1 MVPAE
6 GRQLSAVRRAVAELK
21 QWRTSRAA
29 ATRLVIVASFVAP
42 VALLITGC
50 GSTRGESALKPIDQ
64 AALQATVGAAAA
76 ELLVPGAVVLLRT
89 PQGEFTV
96 MYGSTELGG
105 TTSPGPDSH
114 FRIGSVTK
122 TMTAA
127 VILQLAQEGALRLD
141 DSVATYRPD
150 VPGGADITIGQLL
163 NMRSGLYNYTADP
176 DFWPTLE
183 RESTREWTPE
193 ELLAI
198 AFGHEHRESGSFE
211 YCNTNTVLLG
221 LIAEQLDHKP
231 LSEIFRDRLFTPL
244 GMTDTMLPDDH
255 STVIPAPRAR
265 GYVYDSLRY
274 VFLEVAYPSEIRA
287 AAKAGTL
294 TPRDFTDVNPSWAW
308 AAGGVISTATDLA
321 TWIEALVGGQLLDAA
336 YQRTWRESLQPTNP
350 IDPNGLKYGYGIVQ
364 VRVGPNQILFHN
376 GELPGYNT
384 FAGYD
389 PVNRVTLV
397 VWTSL
402 PVSVDSTGPAEVIAG
417 KVVAS
422 IYRSVPNPVD
432 PDIPGD

>member
-1 MVPAE
+1 V
-6 GRQLSAVRRAVAELK
+6 
-21 QWRTSRAA
+21 T
-29 ATRLVIVASFVAP
+29 
-42 VALLITGC
+42 
-50 GSTRGESALKPIDQ
+50 
-64 AALQATVGAAAA
+64 
-76 ELLVPGAVVLLRT
+76 
-89 PQGEFTV
+89 
-96 MYGSTELGG
+96 YGTTELGS

-127 VILQLAQEGALRLD
+127 VILQLAQDGALRLD
-141 DSVATYRPD
+141 DSVAKYRPD
-150 VPGGADITIGQLL
+150 APSGADITIGQLL
-163 NMRSGLYNYTADP
+163 NMRSGLYNYTADA
-176 DFWPTLE
+176 DFWPALE
-183 RESTREWTPE
+183 RESTKEWTPD

-198 AFGHEHRESGSFE
+198 AFGHEHRGSGSFE

-221 LIAEQLDHKP
+221 LIAEQLDRKP
-231 LSEIFRDRLFTPL
+231 LSEVFRDRFFIPL
-244 GMTDTMLPDDH
+244 GMTDTMLPDGH
-255 STVIPAPRAR
+255 SAAIPAPRAR
-265 GYVYDSLRY
+265 GYVYDSLLY
-274 VFLEVAYPSEIRA
+274 VFLDVPYPPEIRV

-294 TPRDFTDVNPSWAW
+294 IPTDFTDLNPSWAW

-350 IDPNGLKYGYGIVQ
+350 SDPNGLQYGYGIVQ
-364 VRVGPNQILFHN
+364 VRVGPNRIFFHN

-402 PVSVDSTGPAEVIAG
+402 PVSVESMGPAETIAG
-417 KVVAS
+417 KLFAS
-422 IYRSVPNPVD
+422 IYRGVPNTVD
-432 PDIPGD
+432 PDVPGD

>member
-1 MVPAE
+1 MEHGASE
-6 GRQLSAVRRAVAELK
+6 RRISDAVDALPFR
-21 QWRTSRAA
+21 
-29 ATRLVIVASFVAP
+29 IASFVAAA
-42 VALLITGC
+42 ALLITGC
-50 GSTRGESALKPIDQ
+50 GTSTGSQSALKPIDQ
-64 AALQATVGAAAA
+64 AALQVTVDATAKA
-76 ELLVPGAVVLLRT
+76 LLVPGAVVLLRT

-96 MYGSTELGG
+96 TYGTTELGI

-127 VILQLAQEGALRLD
+127 VILQLAQDGALRLD
-141 DSVATYRPD
+141 DSVAKYRPD

-163 NMRSGLYNYTADP
+163 NMRSGLYNYTADV
-176 DFWPTLE
+176 DFWPALE
-183 RESTREWTPE
+183 RESTKEWTPE

-198 AFGHEHRESGSFE
+198 AFGHEHRGPGFFE

-231 LSEIFRDRLFTPL
+231 LSEIFRDRFFIPL
-244 GMTDTMLPDDH
+244 GMTETMLPDAH
-255 STVIPAPRAR
+255 SAAIAAPRAR
-265 GYVYDSLRY
+265 GYVYDSLLY
-274 VFLEVAYPSEIRA
+274 VFLDVPYPPEIRA

-294 TPRDFTDVNPSWAW
+294 IPTDFTDLNPSWAW

-321 TWIEALVGGQLLDAA
+321 RWIEALVGGQLLDAA

-350 IDPNGLKYGYGIVQ
+350 SAPNGLQYGYGIVQ
-364 VRVGPNQILFHN
+364 VRVGPNRILFHN

-402 PVSVDSTGPAEVIAG
+402 PVSVDGMGPAETIAG
-417 KVVAS
+417 KLFAS
-422 IYRSVPNPVD
+422 IYGGVPNRVD
-432 PDIPGD
+432 PDVPGD